1 MTKKLKR
8 VFTLSILLN
17 IILLGVISGHAYHKY
32 SSKMS
37 RHHIERLSEFL
48 DTTSLSTQTREGLKL
63 SLRDLKPPKRSER
76 QKHEE
81 EIKQILTAE
90 IFDKEQ
96 FKAKIRQKHE
106 HFKRHHEK
114 MLEVIADIAENLNRE
129 ERVELS
135 SIMRPSKRRR
145 K

>member
-17 IILLGVISGHAYHKY
+17 IILLGMFSGHAYHKY

-37 RHHIERLSEFL
+37 RHHAERLSGFI
-48 DTTSLSTQTREGLKL
+48 DTTSLPAQKRESLKL
-63 SLRDLKPPKRSER
+63 ALQDIKPPKRSER

-81 EIKQILTAE
+81 EIEEILVAE
-90 IFDKEQ
+90 TFNKEEFQ
-96 FKAKIRQKHE
+96 ANIRKKHE
-106 HFKRHHEK
+106 HFKRRHED
-114 MLEVIADIAENLNRE
+114 MLEIIADIAENLNRE
-129 ERVELS
+129 ERMELS
-135 SIMRPSKRRR
+135 SIMRSNKRRR